1 MVELLIKTH
10 NQSQVKSL
18 IKEVIDQKIEL
29 LEQTWEL
36 YQERLKHFESK
47 YGITSEQFKQ
57 TWSAE
62 DLEGGDIEYVEW
74 SGEYQLA
81 LLVWEKLQIL
91 KSLIYV
97 TQ

>member
-1 MVELLIKTH
+1 MVELLIKTK
-10 NQSQVKSL
+10 NQEQVKFL

-29 LEQTWEL
+29 LEKDWKSYE
-36 YQERLKHFESK
+36 EKLKHFESK
-47 YGITSEQFKQ
+47 YEITSEQFTQ

-62 DLEGGDIEYVEW
+62 DLEGGDMEYVEW
-74 SGEYQLA
+74 SGEYKLA

-97 TQ
+97 NQ